1 MATENVKKL
10 KPYNTLARIGVVG
23 TLLFIL
29 FGAQFGRTV
38 QKAHPELVRYVSH
51 AAVGGIFVLVF
62 ACCAYVFFRTQ
73 KEHLQIKPKKIIS
86 AGIYTILY
94 LLFAWFT
101 SEHMIV
107 APIERIHFLKY
118 GALSFFMF
126 YSHVKGSTLRRIAL
140 AVFWSAYIGAG
151 EESLQYWHPNRVYDL
166 RDMLLNITGAFL
178 GGFLVFV
185 LEQWANSLRDRE
197 NSLVVEEDEA
207 KDS

>member
-1 MATENVKKL
+1 MDSQKVKELKL
-10 KPYNTLARIGVVG
+10 YNSLARAGVIG

-29 FGAQFGRTV
+29 FGAQFGRKV
-38 QKAHPELVRYVSH
+38 QTSHPELVRYVSH
-51 AAVGGIFVLVF
+51 AAVAGIFLLVF
-62 ACCAYVFFRTQ
+62 ACCAYVFSRTQ
-73 KEHLQIKPKKIIS
+73 KERLQIKPKKIVT
-86 AGIYTILY
+86 AAIYTVFY
-94 LLFAWFT
+94 LVFAWFT

-126 YSHVKGSTLRRIAL
+126 YSHIKGSTLRRIAL

-185 LEQWANSLRDRE
+185 LEQWANSIRDRE
-197 NSLVVEEDEA
+197 NTESTIATESKV
-207 KDS
+207 S